1 MSEAPNPEPAAE
13 AEWWD
18 DPSLPWRH
26 QPTKA
31 DIACFSWLGVAG
43 VYGLIMLWLRIAL
56 IDLSPETLA
65 SLGSWSGMVLV
76 GAGAATGDQWWPL
89 ILFLGT
95 FGLVKFDWIYWWAG
109 RLWGRNLIEVWSGR
123 SARARRVNEWAERFA
138 RKYDIL
144 ALIISMI
151 PFVPGRGVVVA
162 VLGEAGTS
170 LRKFL
175 TVSILT
181 SAVVNAALLWLGF
194 QVGKPAKDAMD
205 TYGSYL
211 LWVSGAMLIATI
223 VIVYRQQQ
231 GARQRRG

>member
-1 MSEAPNPEPAAE
+1 VSEAPNPEPAAE

-43 VYGLIMLWLRIAL
+43 VYGLIMLWLRVAL

-89 ILFLGT
+89 ILVLGT
-95 FGLVKFDWIYWWAG
+95 LGLVKFDWIYWWAG

-205 TYGSYL
+205 VYGGYL